1 MLNEWLRVEEK
12 IDKIVMFLE
21 ENIDQSPFSS
31 NDPIKCSNCI
41 FRKIAILI
49 LKKRVKIK
57 KIYIKNNFVVEEDKI
72 LKHGSFWHN
81 SFIENID
88 TFFIKNNY
96 KTEKEPYLFC
106 GRADLLIPKLNL
118 YIEVGTINVYKLLCN
133 INKMNNCIIH
143 IVPSNDYFL
152 EIKI

>member
-1 MLNEWLRVEEK
+1 MINEWIKTEEK
-12 IDKIVMFLE
+12 INKIALFLR

-49 LKKRVKIK
+49 LEKKIKIK
-57 KIYIKNNFVVEEDKI
+57 KIYIKNNPIIEKNKI

-88 TFFIKNNY
+88 HFFIKNGY
-96 KTEKEPYLFC
+96 ETEKEPCLFY

-118 YIEVGTINVYKLLCN
+118 YIEVGTVNIYKLLCN
-133 INKMNNCIIH
+133 LNKMNNYILHII
-143 IVPSNDYFL
+143 PSNNYLL